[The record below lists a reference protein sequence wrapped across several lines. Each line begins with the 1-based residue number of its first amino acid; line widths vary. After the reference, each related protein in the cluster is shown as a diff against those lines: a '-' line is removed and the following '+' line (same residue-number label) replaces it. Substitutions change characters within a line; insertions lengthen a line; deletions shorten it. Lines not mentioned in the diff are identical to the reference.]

1 MFSETDLKIKW
12 RSVRSS
18 YTRSF
23 RTQKDYYLSPHLNFL
38 LPYIKTRYFKDESFR
53 KTATNDS
60 DNSND
65 ADGTSSQSSDECL
78 NIESPK
84 SAEELDNDNDSTE
97 MNGKIQVKTLPELR
111 QSDGKVF
118 KKTKGAQSKILT
130 QNQYSKSRLS
140 PHECFLKSLMPDISA
155 MNDRQFFNFRR
166 GMLNIVGKIKYNEK
180 SKIDCP
186 GIEK

>member
-53 KTATNDS
+53 KTATINDS
-60 DNSND
+60 DNSN
-65 ADGTSSQSSDECL
+65 DGTSSQSSDECL